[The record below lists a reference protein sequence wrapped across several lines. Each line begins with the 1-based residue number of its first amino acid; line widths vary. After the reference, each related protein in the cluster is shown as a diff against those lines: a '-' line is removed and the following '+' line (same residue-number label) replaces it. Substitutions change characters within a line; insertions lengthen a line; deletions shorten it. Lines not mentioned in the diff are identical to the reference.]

1 MLSSG
6 FSLVESNPLHLI
18 QFMLQSTEG
27 EEVEEGKKASVIFL
41 SFLQNKRGRDGEVKE
56 PVLDF
61 CIPLRWAVH

>member
-1 MLSSG
+1 
-6 FSLVESNPLHLI
+6 
-18 QFMLQSTEG
+18 MLQSTEG

-61 CIPLRWAVH
+61 HTPLRWAVH